1 MDKLTD
7 HPLAELFP
15 LMPEQDLKD
24 LANDIQ
30 TSGLKAPITI
40 HEGMILDGRNRY
52 RACAVAGVEPRT
64 RQFPQ
69 GEDALAFVLSV
80 NLHRRHLTESQRAM
94 VAAKIARLPRGRT
107 EKIKEANLPICP
119 TIAEA
124 AQRLAVSP
132 RLVRQ
137 ARAVLA
143 SGTETKAVEKGA
155 KTVNAA
161 AKEVKAAKAAKAAR
175 ATKTANEVHRDATG
189 YAIPEEILALWQRKP
204 EVDQLLK
211 LVSQARVAAKSAHE
225 QDDILFAPSNLN
237 SVIGK
242 LNEAYSILSNSVPF
256 AVCPTC
262 QGYGRTQCLSCK
274 GRGIV
279 GKFFY
284 DTCVPA
290 ELKAVR
296 NSACVQ

>member
-1 MDKLTD
+1 MERLSD

-15 LMPEQDLKD
+15 LLAEQDLQD
-24 LANDIQ
+24 LAGDIQ

-40 HEGMILDGRNRY
+40 YEGKILDGRNRY
-52 RACAVAGVEPRT
+52 RACALAGVEPRI
-64 RQFPQ
+64 RQFPE

-94 VAAKIARLPRGRT
+94 VAAKIARLPHGRA
-107 EKIKEANLPICP
+107 EKKKEANLPLTP

-124 AQRLAVSP
+124 AQRLSVSP

-137 ARAVLA
+137 ARTVLA
-143 SGTETKAVEKGA
+143 NKAETKAVEKGA

-161 AKEVKAAKAAKAAR
+161 AKEVKAAKA
-175 ATKTANEVHRDATG
+175 TNEPPRDATG
-189 YAIPEEILALWQRKP
+189 YAIPEEILSLWQRKP
-204 EVDQLLK
+204 EVDRLLK
-211 LVSQARVAAKSAHE
+211 LLSQARVAVKSAHA
-225 QDDILFAPSNLN
+225 QSDLLFAPSNLN
-237 SVIGK
+237 SAIGK
-242 LNEAYSILSNSVPF
+242 LNDAYSILSTSVPF

-262 QGYGRTQCLSCK
+262 QGYGRAQCLSCK
-274 GRGIV
+274 GRGFV

-290 ELKAVR
+290 ELKAIR
-296 NSACVQ
+296 DSACRQ